1 MFFIVQ
7 AEGVQP
13 LLSAHWLSVLEDP
26 ETQLQWAESYVA
38 RRAGTD
44 SYQPN
49 ASDGLNGLAHR
60 LGHLEFTFDFYVLQV
75 ELANDYG

>member
-1 MFFIVQ
+1 MM
-7 AEGVQP
+7 GVYFC
-13 LLSAHWLSVLEDP
+13 LENP

-38 RRAGTD
+38 SWAGTD
-44 SYQPN
+44 GYQL
-49 ASDGLNGLAHR
+49 DGLNGVAHR